1 MRCRLIKAIVIQS
14 GTPRRIWPVM
24 RCRMLRG
31 VSLCMTVLF
40 ALMAMDSQL
49 HAADKIRIVLA
60 GDSTVTDKQGWGL
73 GFAELLASDVELD
86 NLAKGGRS
94 SKSFYDEGIWAK
106 CLELKPD
113 YILIQFGHND
123 EPGKGLARE
132 TDAGT
137 TYYENM
143 K

>member
-1 MRCRLIKAIVIQS
+1 MKSLFLIALLA
-14 GTPRRIWPVM
+14 
-24 RCRMLRG
+24 C
-31 VSLCMTVLF
+31 CMT
-40 ALMAMDSQL
+40 AS
-49 HAADKIRIVLA
+49 AADKVRVVLA

-73 GFAELLASDVELD
+73 GFAELVGEDVELH

-106 CLELKPD
+106 CVELKPD

-132 TDAGT
+132 TDAST

-143 K
+143 KRAYLRSLKKGRRKKGKKDEE